1 MLRPALLVPLV
12 LSACGG
18 APGATAGGSGSESE
32 TGASTTT
39 TSEAPT
45 GGKTT
50 SSGTTSSGTT
60 SSGTTSSG
68 TTSSTTASSTVT
80 TEAPTTT
87 AATTGDTTTGAEA
100 SGPRYH
106 EVRQK
111 SSHNAFQRHEALFD
125 QIVYHRIRSLELDIH
140 TGKAFEAALAG
151 DWFVYH
157 TDVIDD
163 DTHCRTLSQCLDQV
177 AAFARAVPAH
187 EVVTLWIDLKD
198 GFGGGHQP
206 DDLDALL
213 AAAFADALVRPEELL
228 AACPGATT
236 LQEAVTTRGCT
247 WPRLEAW
254 RGRVIAMLTGGDLD
268 DPSGPLAT
276 YVGADAGARAAFVAP
291 GLSDAQDLFKHSAA
305 IVHNLEIGDVTVAE
319 AVRAAG
325 MVSRVWVADDEGAWA
340 AAEQAGVHHIATN
353 QINRDEDP
361 WANTAGPQGWPFTCI
376 ADCEAPASESA
387 AIVTVT
393 VDSGDLW
400 GGSDEGLFAG
410 ALAGAGEVVW
420 TAAIAAPNSHVE
432 PWAKACLAARA
443 GLQADAAY
451 LAICRPADDHPLRVQ
466 RRETAGAGTEAF
478 EFAGVPGLTGESPAF
493 VRLERLADASC
504 VRGLGSSDGVGWTAI
519 AEHCFSEPL
528 THVGL
533 AAASHG
539 AGPLPL
545 LFVAPTAT
553 PGGPVAAADLTVTPL
568 GAGVGGVADGW

>member
-1 MLRPALLVPLV
+1 MLRPAWFFPVV

-18 APGATAGGSGSESE
+18 APGATAGGSESG

-39 TSEAPT
+39 ASAAPT
-45 GGKTT
+45 T
-50 SSGTTSSGTT
+50 SQAPGTTSSGTAEP
-60 SSGTTSSG
+60 
-68 TTSSTTASSTVT
+68 TSSTATSSSTSSTVT
-80 TEAPTTT
+80 TSETTED
-87 AATTGDTTTGAEA
+87 ATTGDATTEDATTGAEA

-125 QIVYHRIRSLELDIH
+125 QLVYHRIRSLEFDIF
-140 TGKAFEAALAG
+140 TSKAFESALTG

-157 TDVIDD
+157 IDVIDD

-177 AAFARAVPAH
+177 AAFARAVPEH
-187 EVVTLWIDLKD
+187 EVVTLWIDLKNN
-198 GFGGGHQP
+198 FGAGHQP
-206 DDLDALL
+206 EDLDALL
-213 AAAFADALVRPEELL
+213 EAAFAEALVRPAELL

-247 WPRLEAW
+247 WPHLESW
-254 RGRVIAMLTGGDLD
+254 RGRVIVMLTGGDLV

-291 GLSDAQDLFKHSAA
+291 GLSDARDLFTHPEA
-305 IVHNLEIGDVTVAE
+305 IVHNLELGDVAVAG

-325 MVSRVWVADDEGAWA
+325 MVSRVWVVDDEDAWA
-340 AAEQAGVHHIATN
+340 AAAGTGVHHIATN
-353 QINRDEDP
+353 QINRGEDP
-361 WANTAGPQGWPFTCI
+361 WANTAGPQGWPFECI
-376 ADCEAPASESA
+376 DVCEAPASESA
-387 AIVTVT
+387 AIVTLT

-400 GGSDEGLFAG
+400 DSSDEGLFA
-410 ALAGAGEVVW
+410 AMEIGAGEVAW
-420 TAAIAAPNSHVE
+420 TAGIAAPNSHVE

-466 RRETAGAGTEAF
+466 LREATGAGTEAF

-493 VRLERLADASC
+493 VRLERRADGTC
-504 VRGLGSSDGVGWTAI
+504 VRGLGSSDGAAWTAI
-519 AEHCFSEPL
+519 AEHCFAQPL

-539 AGPLPL
+539 AGSLPL

-553 PGGPVAAADLTVTPL
+553 PGGPVVAADLALTSL

>member
-1 MLRPALLVPLV
+1 MLRPTWCFPVV

-18 APGATAGGSGSESE
+18 APGASAGGSGSGSASE

-39 TSEAPT
+39 TGAAPTTSEAP
-45 GGKTT
+45 
-50 SSGTTSSGTT
+50 GTTSPGTT
-60 SSGTTSSG
+60 ES
-68 TTSSTTASSTVT
+68 TSSTATSTSSTSSTVT
-80 TEAPTTT
+80 TSESTATAGTTT
-87 AATTGDTTTGAEA
+87 EDATTEPEA

-125 QIVYHRIRSLELDIH
+125 QFVYHRIRSLELDIY
-140 TGKAFEAALAG
+140 TSKAFESGLTG

-157 TDVIDD
+157 IDVIDD
-163 DTHCRTLSQCLDQV
+163 DTHCRTLSQCLGQV
-177 AAFARAVPAH
+177 AAFARAVPEH
-187 EVVTLWIDLKD
+187 EVVTLWIDLKN
-198 GFGGGHQP
+198 GFGAGHQP
-206 DDLDALL
+206 ADLDALL
-213 AAAFADALVRPEELL
+213 EAAFADALVRPAELL

-247 WPRLEAW
+247 WPRLESW
-254 RGRVIAMLTGGDLD
+254 RGRVIAMLTGGDLA

-276 YVGADAGARAAFVAP
+276 YVGADASARAAFVAP
-291 GLSDAQDLFKHSAA
+291 GLSDARELFKNSEA

-325 MVSRVWVADDEGAWA
+325 MVSRVWVADDEDAWA
-340 AAEQAGVHHIATN
+340 AAVQAGVHHIATN
-353 QINRDEDP
+353 QINRGEDP

-376 ADCEAPASESA
+376 EDCDAPASEAA

-400 GGSDEGLFAG
+400 GSSDEGLFA
-410 ALAGAGEVVW
+410 AVELGAGEVAW

-443 GLQADAAY
+443 GLAADAAY

-466 RRETAGAGTEAF
+466 LRETAGASTQAL
-478 EFAGVPGLTGESPAF
+478 EFAGVSGLTGESPAF
-493 VRLERLADASC
+493 VRLERMADGTC
-504 VRGLGSSDGVGWTAI
+504 VRGLGSSDGAAWTAI
-519 AEHCFSEPL
+519 AEHCFAQPL

-533 AAASHG
+533 AASSHG
-539 AGPLPL
+539 AGSLPL

-553 PGGPVAAADLTVTPL
+553 PGGPVAAADLAVTPL
-568 GAGVGGVADGW
+568 GAGAGGVADGW